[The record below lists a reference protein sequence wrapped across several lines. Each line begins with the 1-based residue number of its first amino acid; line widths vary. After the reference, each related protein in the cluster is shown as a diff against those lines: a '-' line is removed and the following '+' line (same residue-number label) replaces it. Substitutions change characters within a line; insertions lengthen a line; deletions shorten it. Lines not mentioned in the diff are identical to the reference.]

1 MSRNVALAALWIT
14 ASLISVLLICQ
25 PISIEAQFVTGIAAI
40 AVMTVTWLISKQGIW
55 RQIFL
60 ALGTAVVIRYVYWR
74 TTSTL
79 PPIDEPINFVPGF
92 ILYAMEMFS
101 VLMLFISLFIIVDP
115 LQRPRAR
122 QLPDDKLPTVDVFVP
137 TYNEDKGLLATT
149 LAAAI
154 GMDYPA
160 DKLTVWLLD
169 DGGTDQKVNSPD
181 PRTSLSAQRRRTD
194 LQRLSRSSA

>member
-122 QLPDDKLPTVDVFVP
+122 QLPDDKLPTAEKRCYGRQAAPARETVTP
-137 TYNEDKGLLATT
+137 
-149 LAAAI
+149 AAASHFQMKRRI
-154 GMDYPA
+154 SAVASNLVCPRRARLGRG
-160 DKLTVWLLD
+160 D
-169 DGGTDQKVNSPD
+169 DG
-181 PRTSLSAQRRRTD
+181 
-194 LQRLSRSSA
+194 RLRGVAAALVKRYRFH